1 MKIGIVSDTHSNLYA
16 LESVLEHMNEIGVD
30 IKVHLGDCIG
40 YGPKPNETLAL
51 TLEHFDYIVMGNHD
65 LAVID
70 PKESEFF
77 NPQAKKA
84 VDWTRDKLS
93 KDEIEVLS
101 NLRYGHLLGDI
112 LFVHG
117 SPQANNPHG
126 YLLRINDAAMAF
138 SDPIADFE
146 VAFVGHT
153 HQPFIWLETGHYQR
167 VVVDQGRGT
176 QEHRCNFDHIDKRII
191 FNVGSVGQPRD
202 NDPRACY
209 VIYDTDKK
217 EVVFYRVPYAVEKTV
232 GLMQRFGFDQNEYER
247 LIYGR

>member
-1 MKIGIVSDTHSNLYA
+1 MKIGIVSDTHSNLFA
-16 LESVLEHMNEIGVD
+16 LETVLGHMESEGVD
-30 IKVHLGDCIG
+30 LKVHLGDIIG

-51 TLEHFDYIVMGNHD
+51 TLENFNYIVMGNHD

-70 PKESEFF
+70 PKESEYF

-84 VDWTRDKLS
+84 VEWTRNKLS
-93 KDEIEVLS
+93 EEEIDVLS
-101 NLRYGHLLGDI
+101 NLKYGHLINDM

-126 YLLRINDAAMAF
+126 YMLAVSDATMAF
-138 SDPIADFE
+138 SDPVADFR

-153 HQPFIWLETGHYQR
+153 HQPFVWREDSYER
-167 VVVDQGRGT
+167 VISRTLRNELGKNTIQVKEGRT
-176 QEHRCNFDHIDKRII
+176 I

-202 NDPRACY
+202 NDPRASY
-209 VIYDTDKK
+209 AIYDTHK
-217 EVVFYRVPYAVEKTV
+217 EEVTFYKIPYSIEKTV
-232 GLMQRFGFDQNEYER
+232 ASMQRNGFDQSSYER